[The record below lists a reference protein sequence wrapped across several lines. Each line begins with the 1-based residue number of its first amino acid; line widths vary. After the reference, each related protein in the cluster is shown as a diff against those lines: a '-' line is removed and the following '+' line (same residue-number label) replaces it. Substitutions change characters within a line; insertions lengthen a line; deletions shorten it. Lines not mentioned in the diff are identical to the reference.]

1 MKTRKPLTFL
11 ACVALLLGVQP
22 GWAQQQNES
31 SNIVKGIKLGSSEAM
46 LEAGNRGATSLV
58 PLLKKHLNDADDPD
72 LDSRPGHWQSREAA
86 QLALAKLGNAIEQ
99 RKIGCELF
107 YGNPA
112 EQSTAF
118 YKLEYVGGWF
128 EISRLARFLPDTDEN
143 SQQMMPEAKIPDGDA
158 TIGTRQYLAVGALD
172 RMSLVEPA
180 AVSSKEDPFLSA
192 PKRARQWQQYI
203 DAHKQKLEKL
213 LPTGEGAPESEDYCE
228 NYVASLPNRPDS
240 YRVVA
245 HEGEI
250 RVVMVEKRG
259 FGERQGNAIFNGRN
273 VPIRQWTNNRVTV
286 ELPSQTDGELM
297 IIKADS
303 KTVTIAVHL

>member
-1 MKTRKPLTFL
+1 VKAQKLFTFL
-11 ACVALLLGVQP
+11 ACLALPLGGRP
-22 GWAQQQNES
+22 GWAEQNDS
-31 SNIVKGIKLGSSEAM
+31 ADLAKGIKLGSPEVM
-46 LEAGNRGATSLV
+46 LEAGNRQATDLI

-72 LDSRPGHWQSREAA
+72 RESRPGHWQPREAA
-86 QLALAKLGNAIEQ
+86 QLALAKLGDAIEQ
-99 RKIGCELF
+99 QKIGCELF
-107 YGNPA
+107 HGNPA

-143 SQQMMPEAKIPDGDA
+143 SQEMMPQAGIPDGDA
-158 TIGTRQYLAVGALD
+158 TIGTRRYLAVGALD

-203 DAHKQKLEKL
+203 DAHRKELAKL
-213 LPTGEGAPESEDYCE
+213 LPTGEGAVESENYCE

-245 HEGEI
+245 VDGDI

-259 FGERQGNAIFNGRN
+259 LGARQGNATFNGRN
-273 VPIRQWTNNRVTV
+273 VPIRQWTDNRVTV
-286 ELPSQTDGELM
+286 ELPTNTDGKL
-297 IIKADS
+297 ILVKADS
-303 KTVTIAVHL
+303 KTVTITVHL